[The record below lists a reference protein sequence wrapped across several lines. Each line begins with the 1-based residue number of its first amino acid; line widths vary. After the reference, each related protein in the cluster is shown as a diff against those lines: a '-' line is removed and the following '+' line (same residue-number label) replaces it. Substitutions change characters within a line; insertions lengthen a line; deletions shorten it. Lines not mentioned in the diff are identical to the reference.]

1 VIAPQEGGARA
12 LMQAPGGVPLVALES
27 GPRDV
32 VPLASVDQVAGAR
45 LATQHLLGLGH
56 ETVWHIAGP
65 AGWPEAEDRVRGWR
79 TALEAAGAAVPPPL
93 PGDWSARAGYEL
105 TQGLAGDDAVTALF
119 VANDQMAL
127 GALRALHEAGR
138 HVPRD
143 VSVVGF
149 DDIPEAP
156 YFIPPLTTVRQDF
169 DEMGRSGLRLLL
181 DTMEA
186 PDRAP
191 AHIEVAP
198 ELVIRSSS
206 GPPRA

>member
-1 VIAPQEGGARA
+1 
-12 LMQAPGGVPLVALES
+12 
-27 GPRDV
+27 
-32 VPLASVDQVAGAR
+32 
-45 LATQHLLGLGH
+45 LGD
-56 ETVWHIAGP
+56 
-65 AGWPEAEDRVRGWR
+65 PEI
-79 TALEAAGAAVPPPL
+79 
-93 PGDWSARAGYEL
+93 
-105 TQGLAGDDAVTALF
+105 TALF

-138 HVPRD
+138 SVPRD

-169 DEMGRSGLRLLL
+169 DEMGRTALHLLF
-181 DTMEA
+181 DTLEA

-191 AHIEVAP
+191 AHLEVVP
-198 ELVIRSSS
+198 TLVVRASS